1 MTQGPLLCY
10 NGLKDKE
17 ERMNDLI
24 NVIAGAAI
32 WNLALVTPFVLPV
45 LGEAIVNWFDR
56 RNRR

>member
-1 MTQGPLLCY
+1 
-10 NGLKDKE
+10 
-17 ERMNDLI
+17 MNDLI

-45 LGEAIVNWFDR
+45 LGEVIVNWLDR

>member
-32 WNLALVTPFVLPV
+32 VTAFGLPV

>member
-17 ERMNDLI
+17 ERMNDRI

-32 WNLALVTPFVLPV
+32 WNLALVTPVALPV
-45 LGEAIVNWFDR
+45 RGEAMVSWFDR